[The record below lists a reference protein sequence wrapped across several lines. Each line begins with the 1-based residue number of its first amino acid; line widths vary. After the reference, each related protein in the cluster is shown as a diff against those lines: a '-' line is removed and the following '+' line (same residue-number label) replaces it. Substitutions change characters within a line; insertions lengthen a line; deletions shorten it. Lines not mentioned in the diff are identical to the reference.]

1 MYKNLVAGA
10 VALLAACAFAQ
21 VGALPPVASSAA
33 GHTPRE
39 SALAQAP
46 ANTPAQTP
54 KQTQTQAPVKPLKVG
69 YVYLTPVLPT
79 GWTQQHEQ
87 ARQAVQRQFGDRVQT
102 TVVADVPEG
111 PDAERVIRELASQGH
126 GLIVTTSFGYAQ
138 PALRVAREFP
148 QVKFETLT
156 GQASAPNVATANARL
171 YEGRYLAGLLA
182 GLTSPSGQAGFVVGL
197 TIPEVVQ
204 GVNAFALGMRS
215 VNPQAQVHVVVLG
228 EWFNPGRERAAAMTL
243 MDQGADVLAFQ
254 TATESVMRAAEARG
268 KHAIAFHSDMSAAA
282 PKAQLAA
289 ITHHWDRYEISSV
302 QAVLDGRWQ
311 GRSTSGGVREGMVR
325 VGHFGPDVP
334 ERARQRVMAAQADLA
349 QGKLQPFRGPL
360 RDRDGRVR
368 VPAGQVASEAQLRSM
383 DWWVPGVVAA
393 KP

>member
-21 VGALPPVASSAA
+21 VQAAPPAQLNSAA
-33 GHTPRE
+33 HTPNA
-39 SALAQAP
+39 SNP
-46 ANTPAQTP
+46 A
-54 KQTQTQAPVKPLKVG
+54 KPLKVG
-69 YVYLTPVLPT
+69 YVYVTPVLPT

-87 ARQAVQRQFGDRVQT
+87 ARQAVQQHFGDKVQT

-111 PDAERVIRELASQGH
+111 PDAERVIRELASQGNQ
-126 GLIVTTSFGYAQ
+126 LIFTTSFGYAQ
-138 PALRVAREFP
+138 PAMRVAREFP
-148 QVKFETLT
+148 QVKFEALT
-156 GQASAPNVATANARL
+156 GQETAANVATANARL

-182 GLTSPSGQAGFVVGL
+182 GLTSKSGQAGFVVGFA
-197 TIPEVVQ
+197 IPEVIQ

-215 VNPQAQVHVVVLG
+215 VNPKAQVHVVVLG

-282 PKAQLAA
+282 PHAQLAA
-289 ITHHWDRYEISSV
+289 VSHHWDRYEIARV
-302 QAVLDGRWQ
+302 QAALDGSWK
-311 GRSTSGGVREGMVR
+311 GSATSAGVREGMVR
-325 VGHFGPDVP
+325 VGSFGPDVS
-334 ERARQRVMAAQADLA
+334 ERAKQRVNTAQADIA
-349 QGKLQPFRGPL
+349 KGKLQPFRGPI
-360 RDRDGRVR
+360 RDRDGQLR
-368 VPAGQVASEAQLRSM
+368 VPAGQVASAAQLATM
-383 DWWVPGVVAA
+383 DWWVPGVVAS